1 MSAFKKLRSADS
13 FTSVHNAHKSFIV
26 PSASFESNGIT
37 VSNALEN
44 TSYLYP
50 SDAEYISSLNYRSIK
65 HLYLS
70 LIHI

>member
-13 FTSVHNAHKSFIV
+13 FTSVHNAHKSFTV

-44 TSYLYP
+44 INYLYP
-50 SDAEYISSLNYRSIK
+50 SIQIITAL
-65 HLYLS
+65 
-70 LIHI
+70 